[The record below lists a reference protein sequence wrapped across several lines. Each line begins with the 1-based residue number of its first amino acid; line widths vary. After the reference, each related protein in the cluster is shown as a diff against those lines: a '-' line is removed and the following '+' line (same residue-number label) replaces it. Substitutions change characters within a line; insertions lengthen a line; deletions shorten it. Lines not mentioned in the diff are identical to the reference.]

1 MKNRCVGDSTFVSSP
16 LTRWVRALL
25 LAGSVWV
32 PCAQAAPPSARTA
45 GDGEEPA
52 RVIARLAVGVPSTR
66 EFVLRGT
73 IPVPRGTF
81 PRSDGLSPF
90 RIRDMDGTLVRTQTE
105 IVSRYADEAS
115 GADVIEVLARVRR
128 PDDPPPGVLLEYDV
142 VASPHD
148 PGVFERSDVVDEVLL
163 GSAQLRLTARDVFG
177 NRYTAELTGGNATV
191 RSLRD
196 GAACQEWR
204 TLASFLPDNPHG
216 GPQGTLPHL
225 MNVHAF
231 FRIWT
236 GEPVVSLDL
245 VIHNGVDGHDP
256 STNRDDP
263 VGTIYFESISLWLP
277 GGWIARQD
285 HPDSFTGDQAEE
297 PGYTR
302 VPLVKALDG
311 GKLHVMPIQAQTLR
325 RIALSRRIDEDRA
338 LDYVRD
344 ANLGFARRGINE
356 QGQELYSWW
365 NPGTPGFFPQKHVLP
380 RLDHVSA
387 ASIAADLDGQYAVTA
402 YALRSGTA
410 TGYPILSPA
419 LGWAHPWGIED
430 GGMAGGDEIYLYE
443 GLRTLEIAS
452 HKGYRTLAM
461 RLRMLTDRQP
471 VALYD
476 EDGRPADYTRWTV
489 QGQSGEWLPIW
500 CFLRPML
507 WAADPFGFTS
517 APTFQVDAV
526 VAQGRAPDYE
536 DALLRHDPID
546 LEHLVRYTAPAKA
559 LAWIGNDTLAKEAL
573 ALHAD
578 LFRLSYNEL
587 PNSDYDHW
595 IPTGLGS
602 DENYVAA
609 HPGIGFTF
617 GRMEAWGLDAA
628 TAWYALAPRSWRMR
642 TRDWFGRVAD
652 VVEAGQSQCSGFIEA
667 MIYEQLFDGHY
678 RARQSI
684 EQAITE
690 HSLLGLANT
699 VFDEADPERDRALH
713 DVLMDSFRSM
723 VTTPGWSEVHNAPWA
738 KLAVGDANFSHEPF
752 CGPPPADGY
761 ADGGDE
767 WQVWSSFAYAYE
779 RTGEEIF
786 LTRAL
791 EMLGTDDLLQGLE
804 AQGLWNLG
812 NRAALLALAQQLDR
826 KQ

>member
-1 MKNRCVGDSTFVSSP
+1 MRNRCVADSTFALSP
-16 LTRWVRALL
+16 LTRGVCAVLF
-25 LAGSVWV
+25 AASVWAPGV
-32 PCAQAAPPSARTA
+32 HAAAQPPSPS
-45 GDGEEPA
+45 GDSEMPPS
-52 RVIARLAVGVPSTR
+52 VVARLAVGAPSAR

-81 PRSDGLSPF
+81 PRADGRSPF
-90 RIRDMDGTLVRTQTE
+90 RIRDVDGTLAPTQTE
-105 IVSRYADEAS
+105 VVSRYADEAS
-115 GADVIEVLARVRR
+115 GADVIEVLARVQK
-128 PDDPPPGVLLEYDV
+128 PIDPPPGAMLHYDV

-148 PGVFERSDVVDEVLL
+148 PGEFVRNDQIDEVLQA
-163 GSAQLRLTARDVFG
+163 SSPLRLTARDVFG
-177 NRYTAELTGGNATV
+177 NRYTAELTGGNSSV
-191 RSLRD
+191 GSLRD
-196 GAACQEWR
+196 GVACQEWR
-204 TLASFLPDNPHG
+204 TLASFLPDNPHP
-216 GPQGTLPHL
+216 GPHGTLPHL
-225 MNVHAF
+225 MSVHAF

-263 VGTIYFESISLWLP
+263 VGTIYFDSIDLWLP
-277 GGWIARQD
+277 GGWVARQD
-285 HPDSFTGDQAEE
+285 HPDSFTGDPTEH
-297 PGYTR
+297 PNYTR
-302 VPLVKALDG
+302 VPLVKPLED
-311 GKLHVMPIQAQTLR
+311 GKLHVMPIQCQTLR
-325 RIALSRRIDEDRA
+325 RIALSPSADVERA
-338 LDYVRD
+338 VDYVRD
-344 ANLGFARRGINE
+344 ANLGFARRGING

-365 NPGTPGFFPQKHVLP
+365 NPVTPGFFPQKHVLP
-380 RLDHVSA
+380 RLDYVSA
-387 ASIAADLDGQYAVTA
+387 ASIITELDGDYAVKA

-443 GLRTLEIAS
+443 GLRTLEVAS
-452 HKGYRTLAM
+452 QKGYRTLAM

-489 QGQSGEWLPIW
+489 QGQSGTWLPIW
-500 CFLRPML
+500 CFLRPLL

-526 VAQGRAPDYE
+526 TAQGRKPDYE
-536 DALLRHDPID
+536 DALRRHDPID

-573 ALHAD
+573 ALHAE
-578 LFRLSYNEL
+578 LFRMSYNEM
-587 PNSDYDHW
+587 PNSDYGHW

-609 HPGIGFTF
+609 NPGIGFTF

-628 TAWYALAPRSWRMR
+628 TAWYALAPRGWRAS
-642 TRDWFGRVAD
+642 TRDWFARVAD
-652 VVEAGQSQCSGFIEA
+652 VVGAGQSQCSGFIEA

-690 HSLLGLANT
+690 HALFGLANT
-699 VFDEADPERDRALH
+699 VFTEADPARDRALH
-713 DVLMDSFRSM
+713 DVLMDSFRAM
-723 VTTPGWSEVHNAPWA
+723 VTPPGWSELHNAPWA
-738 KLAVGDANFSHEPF
+738 KLAVGDANFSHDPF

-779 RTGEEIF
+779 RTEEDIF
-786 LTRAL
+786 LQRAK
-791 EMLGTDDLLQGLE
+791 EMLGTNDLLQGLQ

-826 KQ
+826 P